1 MKSKIKIFTKLKP
14 KRRTEFPVCVA
25 SPLEVG
31 NMTEWQSN
39 PLIDSLSVFLKV

>member
-14 KRRTEFPVCVA
+14 KRRTEFPKCVA

-31 NMTEWQSN
+31 NMTEWQHN
-39 PLIDSLSVFLKV
+39 PLTDNMSVFLIV